1 MQQQRPRQRLQT
13 PSRRCSS
20 GPCRRRRSPQL
31 IGVDKI
37 NSGDTAWM
45 LTSTALVLL
54 MTIPGLALFYGG
66 MVRKKNV
73 LATLMQSFA
82 ITCLVTVLW
91 VIAGYSLAFMPGG
104 SFVGSL
110 DRLFLN
116 GMLFQHDA
124 GKVTV
129 SHLGLTIPESVYMT
143 FQMTFA
149 IITPA
154 LIAGAFADRMKFSA
168 MLWFIGLWSLLIYSP
183 IAHMMWEPS
192 GFWAAKGVL
201 DFAGGTV
208 VHINA
213 GIAGLVC
220 ALVLGK
226 RLGYGK
232 EAMAPHNLTLTLIGA
247 SLLWVGWF
255 GFNAG
260 SAVAA
265 DGRAGMAMVVTQLAT
280 AVAALAWMFTEWM
293 AKGKP
298 SVLGIA
304 SGAVAGLVAIT
315 PASGFVGV
323 TGAFVIGIAA
333 GVLCFFAATTVKQ
346 MFGYDDSLD
355 AFGVHCIGGIVG
367 ALLTGVFNVKEISGA
382 DADYHGAARR
392 GRDDAG
398 RTAASAA
405 SSSSRS
411 STWLSACA
419 SPKKR
424 SARVSTSV
432 FTASAWSRPADVRSS
447 FSSVAFGAPQAPRF
461 FDHPDDAAARCSC
474 ARRVGSGSRL
484 LLLGPRMR
492 LVVDLGQIL
501 EVEVRVDLRAG
512 DARVA
517 EQLLHGAQIARR
529 LQQVRGE
536 RVPQHVRMHVA
547 GQSALDRPLRRD
559 AAGSRAT

>member
-1 MQQQRPRQRLQT
+1 MKQLFALIASLGILIGALGVSTVTSAQDKDKAAAPT
-13 PSRRCSS
+13 TTAPAPAPAAAPAPAPAAAAPAADSKAE
-20 GPCRRRRSPQL
+20 PPKADAAAAPAAAPPAPTSPQI

-45 LTSTALVLL
+45 LASTALVLL

-104 SFVGSL
+104 SFMGSL

-116 GMLFQHDA
+116 GMLFQKDA
-124 GKVTV
+124 GKISV

-168 MLWFIGLWSLLIYSP
+168 MLWFMGLWSLLIYSP

-192 GFWAAKGVL
+192 GYWAAKGVL

-213 GIAGLVC
+213 GTAGLVC

-226 RLGYGK
+226 RIGYGK

-333 GVLCFFAATTVKQ
+333 GVLCFFAATTVKKA
-346 MFGYDDSLD
+346 FGYDDSLD

-367 ALLTGVFNVKEISGA
+367 ALLTGVFNVKDISGA
-382 DADYHGAARR
+382 DAEFLVQLGAVCTTLVYT
-392 GRDDAG
+392 GVGTFIILKVIDMVVG
-398 RTAASAA
+398 
-405 SSSSRS
+405 
-411 STWLSACA
+411 L
-419 SPKKR
+419 
-424 SARVSTSV
+424 RVSEEEEREGLDIS
-432 FTASAWSRPADVRSS
+432 
-447 FSSVAFGAPQAPRF
+447 
-461 FDHPDDAAARCSC
+461 
-474 ARRVGSGSRL
+474 
-484 LLLGPRMR
+484 
-492 LVVDLGQIL
+492 
-501 EVEVRVDLRAG
+501 
-512 DARVA
+512 
-517 EQLLHGAQIARR
+517 LH
-529 LQQVRGE
+529 GE
-536 RVPQHVRMHVA
+536 RVE
-547 GQSALDRPLRRD
+547 
-559 AAGSRAT
+559 